1 MSERVHDKANA
12 SATRGISARAERAAH
27 LPIGAL
33 MKRALAQPELVS
45 LAAGFV
51 DQQSLPVEAARSAA
65 AASLAQL
72 EPARAALQYGTTAG
86 DATLRAQVLE
96 RVLAQDAAAR
106 QLPGP
111 ASAPGRARPE
121 LEHVVLTAGSNQLLY
136 LLAETLLD
144 PGDIVLCDAPTYFVF
159 MGIVRTAGARAIG
172 IASDAAGMRMDAL
185 RAELERL
192 ADVGELARVKA
203 IYVMSYF
210 DNPRSM
216 SLSAARRP
224 ELCELAAAYAR
235 EHPIYVIEDA
245 AYRELR
251 YAGADEAS
259 VHSHDRAQCVVYAGT
274 FSKSFSPGIRV
285 GFGILPPQLVAPLL
299 SLKDNLDFGSPHW
312 NQRVVSEALRLGLY
326 EPQVAELRARY
337 AHKRDALLDALA
349 THLPGAVRVTRPDGG
364 LYVWAELTESIDTG
378 PTGSLFDLAL
388 EEGVM
393 YVPGAYFFPDAAA
406 PRNLMRLSFGVQS
419 GERID
424 LGIQRLARA
433 LARVAAS

>member
-1 MSERVHDKANA
+1 MSRAPA
-12 SATRGISARAERAAH
+12 RPAPGISARARRAAD

-51 DQQSLPVEAARSAA
+51 DQQSLPVEATRSAA
-65 AASLAQL
+65 AGSLAQP

-96 RVLAQDAAAR
+96 RVLAQDAAA
-106 QLPGP
+106 G
-111 ASAPGRARPE
+111 SGVGRAQPE
-121 LEHVVLTAGSNQLLY
+121 LEQVVLTAGSNQLLY
-136 LLAETLLD
+136 LLAEALLD

-185 RAELERL
+185 RAELDRL
-192 ADVGELARVKA
+192 ADAGELARVKA

-210 DNPRSM
+210 DNPRSV

-224 ELCELAAAYAR
+224 ELCEIARAYAGD
-235 EHPIYVIEDA
+235 HPIYVIEDA

-251 YAGADEAS
+251 YAGDDEAS
-259 VHSHDRAQCVVYAGT
+259 VHSYDRADCVVYAGT

-285 GFGILPPQLVAPLL
+285 GFGILPTQLVAPLL

-337 AHKRDALLDALA
+337 AQKRDALLAALA
-349 THLPGAVRVTRPDGG
+349 AHLPGAVRASHPDGG
-364 LYVWAELTESIDTG
+364 LYVWAELTDPIDTG
-378 PTGSLFDLAL
+378 AVGSGSLFDLAL

-406 PRNLMRLSFGVQS
+406 PRNFMRLSFGVQS
-419 GERID
+419 CERID
-424 LGIQRLARA
+424 LGIERLARA
-433 LARVAAS
+433 LARASR